1 MRSLFGCF
9 HRHLG
14 PADSLGE
21 LIFGLIMVLTFTLG
35 TRILEGG
42 AEVDGR
48 TLMIAALGC
57 NIAWGLI
64 DGFLYVLGQVYE
76 RRRLANLA
84 VNLRQA
90 SPDVAR
96 ALLAAATGNDLTA
109 LADPAARERF
119 HDAVIAAAR
128 RTDPPT
134 GPTAEDFRGAAT
146 VFFLVVGTAIPAIIP
161 FLLIADGETALRTSN
176 AVLVALLFVIGY
188 FWGRHVGTRPWQA
201 GLLVMSLGAA
211 MALIAIPLGG

>member
-1 MRSLFGCF
+1 MRSLFSRF
-9 HRHLG
+9 HHHLDPG
-14 PADSLGE
+14 DSLGE

-42 AEVDGR
+42 EEVDGR

-76 RRRLANLA
+76 RRRLASLA
-84 VNLRQA
+84 ASLREA
-90 SPDVAR
+90 PPEAAR
-96 ALLAAATGNDLTA
+96 ALLAEATGDDLTA
-109 LADPAARERF
+109 LADPAARDRF
-119 HDAVIAAAR
+119 YDAVAAAAR
-128 RTDPPT
+128 RTEPLT
-134 GPTAEDFRGAAT
+134 GPTAEDFRGAVT

-161 FLLIADGETALRTSN
+161 FLLIADGETALRVSN
-176 AVLVALLFVIGY
+176 AVLVALLFVIGWS
-188 FWGRHVGTRPWQA
+188 WGRHVGARPWQA

>member
-1 MRSLFGCF
+1 MKSLFSRF
-9 HRHLG
+9 HHHLD

-42 AEVDGR
+42 EEVNGR

-64 DGFLYVLGQVYE
+64 DSFLYVLGQVYE

-84 VNLRQA
+84 ANLRKA
-90 SPDVAR
+90 TPEAAR
-96 ALLAAATGNDLTA
+96 ALLAEATGDDLTA
-109 LADPAARERF
+109 LADPAARDRF
-119 HDAVIAAAR
+119 HDAVVAAAR
-128 RTDPPT
+128 RADPPT
-134 GPTAEDFRGAAT
+134 GLIAEDFRGAVT

-161 FLLIADGETALRTSN
+161 FLLIADGETALRVSN
-176 AVLVALLFVIGY
+176 AVLVALLFVIGW

-201 GLLVMSLGAA
+201 GLLIMSLGAA